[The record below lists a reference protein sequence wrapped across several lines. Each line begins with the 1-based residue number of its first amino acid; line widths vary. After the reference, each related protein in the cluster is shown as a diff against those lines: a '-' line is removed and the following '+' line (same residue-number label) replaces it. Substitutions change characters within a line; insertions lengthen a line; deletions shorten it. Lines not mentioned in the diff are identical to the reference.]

1 MIKDREN
8 FPMVEIITWNDY
20 GESHYIGPIK
30 GSQPNSQEWVDGFDH
45 TAWLDLTKY
54 FTKAY
59 KGNGTIEVDQDKI
72 YVWARPHSKN
82 ATATSDS
89 VGKPENA
96 DIVSQTYFIVLYI
109 TLFT

>member
-1 MIKDREN
+1 
-8 FPMVEIITWNDY
+8 MVEIITWNDY

-96 DIVSQTYFIVLYI
+96 DIVSRTYFIVIYV
-109 TLFT
+109 TLLT